1 MKKELHQK
9 GLSCKPLL
17 EFAVGIA
24 QSSTSESQKSTF
36 SRMNP
41 DRTGR
46 KVMCG
51 GVTPENTTLCITE
64 AGLHWNRFNF
74 MSVTPRLFFPSPT
87 ILHSEMVVQPFMAAF
102 RDSPPMQRKCKKYM
116 PCVRGSKPQH

>member
-1 MKKELHQK
+1 M
-9 GLSCKPLL
+9 G
-17 EFAVGIA
+17 FA

-41 DRTGR
+41 DRRGR
-46 KVMCG
+46 KVVCG
-51 GVTPENTTLCITE
+51 GATPAKTTLCITE

-74 MSVTPRLFFPSPT
+74 MSITPRLFFPSPT

-102 RDSPPMQRKCKKYM
+102 RDSPPTQGKYEKYM
-116 PCVRGSKPQH
+116 P